1 MPMVDLPASILV
13 GSWVGTYG
21 PFSLLTGAIP
31 VIERITPPVP
41 SIGSHYTASG
51 ALIVFNFK
59 GDGTHGGKVRL
70 NFAGTTP
77 FTRVFKGAYALF
89 TDPTIG
95 VVEGTIS
102 LIFSDTDKVSPKQEN
117 KLEFMMRS
125 PEELVFLLVE
135 SRTPILPPPT
145 TPGAPTHVVTAGGS
159 VSHGIVRRALPVVA
173 VEPEGGARA

>member
-1 MPMVDLPASILV
+1 MPMVGLPASILV

-21 PFSLLTGAIP
+21 PFSLLTGPIP

-51 ALIVFNFK
+51 ALIVFRFK
-59 GDGTHGGKVRL
+59 GDGTHEGKVRL

-77 FTRVFKGAYALF
+77 FTRVFKGTYALF
-89 TDPTIG
+89 TDPMIG
-95 VVEGTIS
+95 VAEGTIS
-102 LIFSDTDKVSPKQEN
+102 LIFSDTDKVSPGQEN
-117 KLEFMMRS
+117 KLDFMMRG

-135 SRTPILPPPT
+135 SRTPVPPPPMPAT
-145 TPGAPTHVVTAGGS
+145 SHVVTAGGS
-159 VSHGIVRRALPVVA
+159 VSHGTVRRALPVVA